1 MTRIVAGSVGGRS
14 IAVPAKGTR
23 PTSDRVREAIF
34 SRLEHLDVLDGARVL
49 DLYAGSGAL
58 GLEAASRGAVAV
70 TLVDSA
76 RAAADVARKNVAAL
90 GLTGVRVTTESAE
103 RFAAALA
110 GRVAGAAGVARA
122 AGGAA
127 GTAGAGGAAGA
138 GGVTAV
144 PGGGVGGLDLVFL
157 DPPYDLAEDDL
168 AVVLTHLATP
178 GVLADGAVVV
188 VERSTRTPEPAWPDG
203 LAPFARKDYGET
215 AVYYAEPT
223 DAAPGDAAPG
233 DTTPAD
239 TTPGDEG
246 PASSDSVGA

>member
-1 MTRIVAGSVGGRS
+1 MTRIVAGSVGGRT

-34 SRLEHLDVLDGARVL
+34 SRLEHLGVLDGARVL

-76 RAAADVARKNVAAL
+76 RPAADVARRNVAGL
-90 GLTGVRVTTESAE
+90 GLTGVRVATETAE
-103 RFAAALA
+103 RFAASLA
-110 GRVAGAAGVARA
+110 ARGVRPETGAAARA
-122 AGGAA
+122 TA
-127 GTAGAGGAAGA
+127 GTTAA
-138 GGVTAV
+138 
-144 PGGGVGGLDLVFL
+144 LDLVFL
-157 DPPYDLAEDDL
+157 DPPYDLDEESL

-188 VERSTRTPEPAWPDG
+188 VERSIRTPEPAWPEG

-215 AVYYAEPT
+215 AVYYAEPS
-223 DAAPGDAAPG
+223 DPEPSDSEPSDPEPSDPGP
-233 DTTPAD
+233 
-239 TTPGDEG
+239 
-246 PASSDSVGA
+246 SDSVDA